1 MRYINSCILP
11 GALHNDLWS
20 LELEIWF
27 HEYDLAVLSLH
38 QLDELDCV
46 ARCGRD
52 ARPGLHVTDH
62 VQIEMLSKIGKRA
75 MIGDYLAAMVWPHF
89 LVPFLLGC
97 SQPLVK
103 VLKLL
108 LEVSG
113 VIRIHLGELVGDA
126 ASDAPAIVGIEPVV
140 RVSERV
146 NIAHSTRDCAGGD
159 FQDFGKL
166 GRIQIA
172 RSANLYLRIAALRD
186 EWGQP
191 TNLKL

>member
-1 MRYINSCILP
+1 
-11 GALHNDLWS
+11 
-20 LELEIWF
+20 
-27 HEYDLAVLSLH
+27 
-38 QLDELDCV
+38 
-46 ARCGRD
+46 
-52 ARPGLHVTDH
+52 
-62 VQIEMLSKIGKRA
+62 
-75 MIGDYLAAMVWPHF
+75 MIGDYLAAMVRLHF

-126 ASDAPAIVGIEPVV
+126 ASDSPAIVGIEPVV

-146 NIAHSTRDCAGGD
+146 NIAHSTRDCARRD
-159 FQDFGKL
+159 FQNFGKL
-166 GRIQIA
+166 GSIQIP
-172 RSANLYLRIAALRD
+172 RSADLYFRIAALRD
-186 EWGQP
+186 ERGQP